1 MLISTTPS
9 ESLISIVLLTVVVIS
24 LKSSVLI
31 LQEQLSF
38 SNSSFSWQLVTFPIT
53 LTFAFLPSAYEN
65 NAIFL

>member
-24 LKSSVLI
+24 LKSSILI

-53 LTFAFLPSAYEN
+53 LNFAFLPSAYEN